1 MKIRSV
7 MLCSVALAAMFTACV
22 ESSGGDVSVS
32 IESPQA
38 DDVVPAGEPI
48 VVGTDLAGAELGV
61 ATSEGVGHLHVRVDD
76 GAMQMID
83 SETTEVT
90 LSPGKHVITV
100 EYTDEAHE
108 SFDPPVKDSVE
119 VRAR

>member
-7 MLCSVALAAMFTACV
+7 MLCSAALALTFTACV
-22 ESSGGDVSVS
+22 ESAGGDVSVS

-38 DDVVPAGEPI
+38 GDVVPAGEPI
-48 VVGTDLAGAELGV
+48 VVGTDLSGADLGV

-83 SETTEVT
+83 SESTEVT
-90 LSPGKHVITV
+90 LSRGEHVITV
-100 EYTDEAHE
+100 EYTDSAHE
-108 SFDPPVKDSVE
+108 SFEPPVTDSVT

>member
-1 MKIRSV
+1 MNIRWV
-7 MLCSVALAAMFTACV
+7 ALCCVALAVTFTACV
-22 ESSGGDVSVS
+22 GSSGGDVSVS

-38 DDVVPAGEPI
+38 GDVVPADVPI
-48 VVGTDLAGAELGV
+48 VVGTNLSGAELGV

-83 SETTEVT
+83 SERTEVT
-90 LSPGKHVITV
+90 LSPGNHVITV

-108 SFDPPVKDSVE
+108 SFDPPVRDSVE